1 MAMLAN
7 KGVIVTGGLGAL
19 GRVVASELAAQGAR
33 VAVLDCSA
41 RSDAACRAEVVFD
54 GVDLC
59 NASATAKA
67 IESIAAQLGGIFGLV
82 NIAGGFRY
90 EPILEGNLDTWDL
103 MYETNLRS
111 CAAACLAVL
120 PYLRSNGSGR
130 IVNIGAAGARAT
142 CGLGAYAA
150 SKAGVAR
157 LTESLS
163 DELKDQSITVNAVL
177 PSVIDTPANR
187 LQMSG
192 ADFTRWVSPTS
203 VAHLVAFLLSEQS
216 IDITGALIPIV
227 GRM

>member
-1 MAMLAN
+1 MVMLAN
-7 KGVIVTGGLGAL
+7 KSVVVTGGLGAL
-19 GRVVASELAAQGAR
+19 GRAVVSELAAQGAR
-33 VAVLDCSA
+33 VAILDCSS
-41 RSDAACRAEVVFD
+41 RFEACPAEVVFD
-54 GVDLC
+54 GVDLR
-59 NASATAKA
+59 NASATAEA
-67 IESIAAQLGGIFGLV
+67 IKSIATQLGGIYGLV
-82 NIAGGFRY
+82 NIAGGFCY
-90 EPILEGNLDTWDL
+90 ETFTEGSLETWDL
-103 MYETNLRS
+103 MYQTNLRS
-111 CAAACLAVL
+111 CAAACLAAL

-130 IVNIGAAGARAT
+130 IVNIGAAGARRAT

>member
-1 MAMLAN
+1 MLAN
-7 KGVIVTGGLGAL
+7 KSVIVTGGLGAL
-19 GRVVASELAAQGAR
+19 GRVVVSELAAQGAR

-41 RSDAACRAEVVFD
+41 RPDAGRAEVVYD

-67 IESIAAQLGGIFGLV
+67 MESIAAQLGGIYGLV
-82 NIAGGFRY
+82 NVAGGFRY
-90 EPILEGNLDTWDL
+90 EPISEGTLDTWDL

-111 CAAACLAVL
+111 CAAACLSVL

-130 IVNIGAAGARAT
+130 IVNIGAASAQRAT

-203 VAHLVAFLLSEQS
+203 VAHLVAFLLSDQS
-216 IDITGALIPIV
+216 IDITGALVPIV